1 MRALSTGYG
10 PRRQRRIVARGLTA
24 TLAAGSFTALIGT
37 NGAGKS
43 TLLRTLA
50 GLQPALEGEVSWCGK
65 PLTAYSRRALSR
77 MLAVVLT
84 DRNAGDGL
92 TVSELVEMGRMPYTG
107 FDGRLTEAD
116 RAIAAQAMAQTGV
129 APLAARTVGSL
140 SDGERQRVMIAK
152 ALAQQTPA
160 ILLDEPTA
168 FLDFPSKVSL
178 LRLLRRLAEEE
189 GKTILLS
196 THDLELALQIAGRVW
211 LLSSDG
217 LTEGTP
223 SQLAAEGALERF
235 FRCEG
240 LEFDRSHL
248 RFTLK

>member
-65 PLTAYSRRALSR
+65 PLAAYSRRVLSR